1 MLKNALLVT
10 ASIIVGAGGV
20 QLLHAAAGTP
30 VYAIAAIDV
39 TNTEGYTKE
48 FLPKTQPAIKEAGGE
63 YVAGGMNKTTMF
75 DGMKPPSRVV
85 IIKFPN
91 MDAWNKFEDGDGG
104 KKARMELGHKYG
116 DWKALWVVEGAE
128 MK

>member
-10 ASIIVGAGGV
+10 ASIIAGAGGV

-48 FLPKTQPAIKEAGGE
+48 FLPKTQPAIKEFWRR
-63 YVAGGMNKTTMF
+63 V
-75 DGMKPPSRVV
+75 SRRRDEQDHSVRWHEATEQSCHHQ
-85 IIKFPN
+85 IP
-91 MDAWNKFEDGDGG
+91 EHG
-104 KKARMELGHKYG
+104 R
-116 DWKALWVVEGAE
+116 VE
-128 MK
+128 

>member
-30 VYAIAAIDV
+30 VFDV

-63 YVAGGMNKTTMF
+63 YLAGGMNKTTMF
-75 DGMKPPSRVV
+75 DGMNHHP
-85 IIKFPN
+85 
-91 MDAWNKFEDGDGG
+91 G
-104 KKARMELGHKYG
+104 
-116 DWKALWVVEGAE
+116 
-128 MK
+128 

>member
-63 YVAGGMNKTTMF
+63 YLAGGMNKTTMF
-75 DGMKPPSRVV
+75 DGMNHHP
-85 IIKFPN
+85 
-91 MDAWNKFEDGDGG
+91 G
-104 KKARMELGHKYG
+104 
-116 DWKALWVVEGAE
+116 
-128 MK
+128 